1 MLLRQMV
8 NRMPVS
14 TRGRFRRTVAD
25 AFHVIYYSQRDHLT
39 WKDTRFLGVPIWKN
53 PLDLWIYQEMLHELR
68 PDLIIETGTA
78 FGGSALYLA
87 TLCDTLDR
95 GRVVS
100 IDIKHGKEPPPSHPR
115 ITYILGSS
123 TDPKIVADMRDA
135 AAEAETVL
143 VILDSDHSRGHV
155 LDELRAFASI
165 VTAGSYIVVEDTNLN
180 GHPVVPDYGPGP
192 MEGLE
197 AFLAENPDFEIDTR
211 REKFYFTFNP
221 RGYLRRVR

>member
-1 MLLRQMV
+1 
-8 NRMPVS
+8 MPLS
-14 TRGRFRRTVAD
+14 ARGKFRRTVSD
-25 AFHVIYYSQRDHLT
+25 AFHVIYYSQRDHQT

-100 IDIKHGKEPPPSHPR
+100 IDIAHKDELPPAHPR
-115 ITYILGSS
+115 ITYVLGSS
-123 TDPKIVADMRDA
+123 TDPAIAADMREA
-135 AAEAETVL
+135 AAAAETVL
-143 VILDSDHSRGHV
+143 VILDSDHSREHV
-155 LDELRAFASI
+155 LNELRTYAPM
-165 VTAGSYIVVEDTNLN
+165 VTVGSYVVVEDTNLN

-192 MEGLE
+192 MEGLD
-197 AFLAENPDFEIDTR
+197 AFLAENRDFEIDAK
-211 REKFYFTFNP
+211 REKFYFSFNP
-221 RGYLRRVR
+221 RGYLRRLR